1 MICKDCPRKPKCRKP
16 CARLNKHLDLLT
28 GYQREHV
35 VEPVLLG
42 RIFSCE
48 AKSEPEEE
56 WEELLEEM
64 DLPYRV
70 ARMGYRMRAVIMGYF
85 WEGKSI
91 PALARRL
98 KISRSR
104 AQRLFETGLKK
115 LKKAVI
121 RNKKARKMMLPES
134 AKFSYNKKSANEKR
148 QDEKN
153 RKGKNKAA
161 S

>member
-1 MICKDCPRKPKCRKP
+1 MICKDCSRKPKCGKP
-16 CARLNKHLDLLT
+16 CARLKKHLDLVT

-42 RIFSCE
+42 QIFSSG

-56 WEELLEEM
+56 WDKLLEEI

-70 ARMGYRMRAVIMGYF
+70 ARMEYRMRAVIMGYF

-115 LKKAVI
+115 LKRTVI
-121 RNKKARKMMLPES
+121 RNKKAKKRMLPES
-134 AKFSYNKKSANEKR
+134 AKFSYNKKSANEKK
-148 QDEKN
+148 QGEKT
-153 RKGKNKAA
+153 RKGKSKAA
-161 S
+161 A